1 MGTSAVAA
9 RVCPGHRL
17 AHDVRSE
24 RAFWARGH
32 ALPCPPVP
40 PFPSLVMKGF
50 PVQVR
55 RRAWVGW
62 GLRGSHRGIPG
73 HLDGAAASACPS
85 GELGLELHGHWTV
98 PRAGRAQL
106 EPVRDPPHRGA
117 NRHARER
124 ALERPRSVG
133 EKLPC
138 TSDATDADRDRP
150 LEPARPSPA
159 ALRAT
164 APPYAGPVRPRGTA
178 LHRGSPSPLPR
189 GEARLQ
195 AGDAFPESRAA
206 EPSRPEP
213 PSLRRSNHEPA
224 RDQAATDVAAPA
236 GAPAA
241 WAAPPNIRPRRW
253 RGGYSGERW
262 PSWPLIT

>member
-9 RVCPGHRL
+9 HVCPGHRL

-40 PFPSLVMKGF
+40 PFPSLVMKAF

-124 ALERPRSVG
+124 AVERPRSVG

-150 LEPARPSPA
+150 LEPLGQAQQRFAPRPLLTPDRYGRAEQRSTAVLRVRCHAAKRACKLVTRFRSRELPSPQD
-159 ALRAT
+159 L
-164 APPYAGPVRPRGTA
+164 
-178 LHRGSPSPLPR
+178 
-189 GEARLQ
+189 
-195 AGDAFPESRAA
+195 AA
-206 EPSRPEP
+206 ESSQE
-213 PSLRRSNHEPA
+213 
-224 RDQAATDVAAPA
+224 
-236 GAPAA
+236 
-241 WAAPPNIRPRRW
+241 
-253 RGGYSGERW
+253 
-262 PSWPLIT
+262 